1 MQYDSCGNCNYC
13 GYGPNNRNPKWCNWK
28 QHCTLTHAYDPPE
41 NAVNSEAWEKIK
53 LLPRNFNSG
62 GGKTM
67 ILKDDA
73 TQDSVQQARSQEKD
87 VPPQG

>member
-1 MQYDSCGNCNYC
+1 MQYDSCGNCHYC
-13 GYGPNNRNPKWCNWK
+13 GYGPNNRNPKWCNRK
-28 QHCTLTHAYDPPE
+28 QHCALTHAYDPPE
-41 NAVNSEAWEKIK
+41 NAVNIEEWQKIK

-67 ILKDDA
+67 ILKDNA
-73 TQDSVQQARSQEKD
+73 TQDSVQQARSQKKD

>member
-1 MQYDSCGNCNYC
+1 MQYDSCGNCYYC

-41 NAVNSEAWEKIK
+41 NAVNIEEWQKIK

-62 GGKTM
+62 GGKSM
-67 ILKDDA
+67 ILKGIKK
-73 TQDSVQQARSQEKD
+73 EKVD
-87 VPPQG
+87 

>member
-1 MQYDSCGNCNYC
+1 MQYDSWGNCHYC

-41 NAVNSEAWEKIK
+41 NAVNIEEWQKIK

-62 GGKTM
+62 GGKSM
-67 ILKDDA
+67 ILKDIKK
-73 TQDSVQQARSQEKD
+73 EKVD
-87 VPPQG
+87 